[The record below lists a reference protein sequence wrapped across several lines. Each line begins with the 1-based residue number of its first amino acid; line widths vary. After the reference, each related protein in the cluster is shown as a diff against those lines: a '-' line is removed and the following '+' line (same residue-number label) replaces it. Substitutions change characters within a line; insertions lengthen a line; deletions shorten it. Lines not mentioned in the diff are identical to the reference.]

1 MKTLIQADTYF
12 DGARLHRDGPFLLE
26 IEQGVCSSIRKETA
40 PAQTRLG
47 RLLMPRPVE
56 AHAHLFLD
64 GDELDP
70 ERRAAYLKSS
80 REEFMKCAREN
91 VRRYS
96 DAGIGV
102 IRDAGDVHGVN
113 LQVRDESARNG
124 GLRVLAAG
132 HGLRREGR
140 YGSFL
145 AKPFDPVTGQTLGS
159 ALAPGSDFVKIVLTG
174 IIDFKNG
181 VVKGEPQFSLADTSA
196 LVAAAHA
203 HGLKTL
209 AHCSGAEGLRIAVAA
224 GIDTV
229 EHGFFMEENLLGIM
243 AEKQIAWT
251 PTLLPVQFHCEHPEY
266 GGWDHDTVDSL
277 QRILDHHRE
286 CLLKAETLG
295 IPILTGS
302 DAGSCGVPHA
312 SGLWKEMELL
322 RQTGLREETL
332 LCGAV
337 YEPRRLFGLPP
348 VRVAAGEPVDWILI
362 RGDRFDPEGFE
373 FISATPVTRKKTEG
387 RA

>member
-1 MKTLIQADTYF
+1 MKTQIQADTYF

-26 IEQGVCSSIRKETA
+26 IEHGVCTALRKEN
-40 PAQTRLG
+40 AQGNIRRG

-70 ERRAAYLKSS
+70 ERRAAYLKAP
-80 REEFMKCAREN
+80 REKLLECARSN

-102 IRDAGDVHGVN
+102 IRDAGDVHGIN
-113 LQVRDESARNG
+113 FQVRGESARDG
-124 GLRVLAAG
+124 GPRILAAG

-145 AKPFDPVTGQTLGS
+145 AKSFDPATGQTLGS
-159 ALAPGSDFVKIVLTG
+159 VIAPGSDFVKIVLTG

-251 PTLLPVQFHCEHPEY
+251 PTLIPVQFHCEHPEY
-266 GGWDHDTVDSL
+266 GGWDRDTVDSL
-277 QRILDHHRE
+277 QRILDHHRK
-286 CLLKAETLG
+286 CLLKAEALG

-302 DAGSCGVPHA
+302 DAGSYGVPHA
-312 SGLWKEMELL
+312 TGLWKEMELL
-322 RQTGLREETL
+322 RQTGLCEETIL
-332 LCGAV
+332 SGAV

-348 VRVAAGEPVDWILI
+348 ARIAVGEPADWILI
-362 RGDRFDPEGFE
+362 RGNRFDPEDFE
-373 FISATPVTRKKTEG
+373 FIFSGPAFQFTVPD
-387 RA
+387 

>member
-1 MKTLIQADTYF
+1 MKRIQADTYF

-26 IEQGVCSSIRKETA
+26 IENGVCTAVRKETA
-40 PAQTRLG
+40 PGNVRRG
-47 RLLMPRPVE
+47 KLLMPRPVE

-64 GDELDP
+64 GDELDQ
-70 ERRAAYLKSS
+70 ERRAAYLKRP
-80 REEFMKCAREN
+80 REELLECARSSLK
-91 VRRYS
+91 RCR

-102 IRDAGDVHGVN
+102 IRDAGDVYGIN
-113 LQVRDESARNG
+113 LQVRDESAREG
-124 GLRVLAAG
+124 GPRVLAAG

-145 AKPFDPVTGQTLGS
+145 ARPFDPATGQTPDS
-159 ALAPGSDFVKIVLTG
+159 VLAPGSDLVKIVLTG

-181 VVKGEPQFSLADTSA
+181 TVKGEPQFSLADTAAIVS
-196 LVAAAHA
+196 AAHA
-203 HGLKTL
+203 RGRKTL
-209 AHCSGAEGLRIAVAA
+209 AHCNGAEGLRIAVAA

-229 EHGFFMEENLLGIM
+229 EHGFFMEPHLLGIM

-251 PTLLPVQFHCEHPEY
+251 PTLIPVQFHCEHPEY
-266 GGWDHDTVDSL
+266 GGWDRDTVDSL

-286 CLLKAETLG
+286 CLLQAEALG

-312 SGLWKEMELL
+312 AGLWAEMELL
-322 RQTGLREETL
+322 RQTGLREETI

-337 YEPRRLFGLPP
+337 YEPRRIFGLPP
-348 VRVAAGEPVDWILI
+348 ARIAVGESADWILI
-362 RGDRFDPEGFE
+362 RGDRFDPEDFE
-373 FISATPVTRKKTEG
+373 FICAGKEAFAVRHSRP
-387 RA
+387 